1 MQLLLHLSSAFLV
14 FPVPYSWPA
23 RLEGRCNAKEGALD
37 LAAKS
42 NSDGLFPPR
51 RGMDWYA
58 RRAFAES
65 SSFLKQVLCCLDN
78 SLSFSIGF
86 SIEGA
91 ASNVLKFPV
100 FGKFANSAESYCL
113 PWKEGK
119 WGDTAILWANTEELI
134 TKFSDPRFSNRV
146 LVWVFDMTNFYSSP
160 TMIRSQINSPQGAP
174 NSQCS
179 DKQ

>member
-1 MQLLLHLSSAFLV
+1 MQLLLHLSSAFLL

-23 RLEGRCNAKEGALD
+23 RLEGRCNAKDLD

-65 SSFLKQVLCCLDN
+65 SSFLKQVLCCLEN

-91 ASNVLKFPV
+91 ASNVLNFPV
-100 FGKFANSAESYCL
+100 FGNFANSAESYCL
-113 PWKEGK
+113 P
-119 WGDTAILWANTEELI
+119 
-134 TKFSDPRFSNRV
+134 
-146 LVWVFDMTNFYSSP
+146 
-160 TMIRSQINSPQGAP
+160 
-174 NSQCS
+174 
-179 DKQ
+179 

>member
-1 MQLLLHLSSAFLV
+1 MQLLLHLRSAFLV
-14 FPVPYSWPA
+14 FPVPHSWPS

-100 FGKFANSAESYCL
+100 FGKFANSAELYCL
-113 PWKEGK
+113 P
-119 WGDTAILWANTEELI
+119 
-134 TKFSDPRFSNRV
+134 
-146 LVWVFDMTNFYSSP
+146 
-160 TMIRSQINSPQGAP
+160 
-174 NSQCS
+174 
-179 DKQ
+179 